1 MANAIHAAEPD
12 AGLGQFSEPARSP
25 PHGAI
30 DIAAP
35 GDSAYC
41 GQLLVPSP
49 HRAQLL
55 LRLEHNFCCTSGRA
69 TAGLFGSP
77 KRRPD
82 KNTSQDIPHRDALT
96 VDHVEHPSTDIASR
110 SINASAIPV
119 SSGVCDT
126 KNSRA

>member
-49 HRAQLL
+49 HRTQLL
-55 LRLEHNFCCTSGRA
+55 LRLEHNFCCRSGHGPKADRELQLA
-69 TAGLFGSP
+69 TDYAHNL
-77 KRRPD
+77 
-82 KNTSQDIPHRDALT
+82 
-96 VDHVEHPSTDIASR
+96 
-110 SINASAIPV
+110 
-119 SSGVCDT
+119 
-126 KNSRA
+126 